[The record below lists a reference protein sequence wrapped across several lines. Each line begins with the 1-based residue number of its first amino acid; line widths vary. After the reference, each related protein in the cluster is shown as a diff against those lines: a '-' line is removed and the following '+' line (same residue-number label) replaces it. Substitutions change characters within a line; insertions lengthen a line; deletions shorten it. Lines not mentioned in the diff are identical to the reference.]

1 MSGFERFL
9 RRTAAL
15 PAAFGCTHFHCN
27 FINARSLR
35 IREQLTEARRTLQRC
50 AAPGDT
56 KGEGYEGGHSYLLT
70 SGVGSGK
77 FRQCPGVHGHLR
89 TIRSSTCSIAATA
102 G

>member
-9 RRTAAL
+9 RLTAAL

-50 AAPGDT
+50 AAPAGPTGND
-56 KGEGYEGGHSYLLT
+56 GGCVIDRT
-70 SGVGSGK
+70 GSSWYTGSQAK
-77 FRQCPGVHGHLR
+77 L
-89 TIRSSTCSIAATA
+89 S
-102 G
+102 